1 MANGGRRQILSGV
14 VAAGAA
20 VVAGPALGKP
30 KGKRPPD
37 GEVTPT
43 EDLMREHGLLDR
55 LLLIYEEVGRRVG
68 RSTPVPTDVVP
79 STVDI
84 VRRFIEGYHEKLEE
98 EQVFPR
104 LERAGRLA
112 DLTKVLREQH
122 AAGRALTAQ
131 LVEKARGSTG
141 SVVEPIAA
149 FVRMYRPHAAREDTV
164 LFPVFHGLFDE
175 KEFRALGE
183 RFEEQE
189 HKVLG
194 DKGFEGVLAEVVQ
207 IEQSLGIHDLAQ
219 FTPVGSAAAKLP

>member
-1 MANGGRRQILSGV
+1 MATRARRQILSGA

-20 VVAGPALGKP
+20 LVAGPVLAKP
-30 KGKRPPD
+30 KAKQAPE

-55 LLLIYEEVGRRVG
+55 ILLIYEEVSRRVG

-79 STVDI
+79 STADI
-84 VRRFIEGYHEKLEE
+84 VRRFVEGYHEKLEE
-98 EQVFPR
+98 EHVFPR
-104 LERAGRLA
+104 VEKAGRLT

-122 AAGRALTAQ
+122 AAGRALTTW
-131 LVEKARGSTG
+131 LLEKARGSTE

-149 FVRMYRPHAAREDTV
+149 FVRMYRPHAAHEDTV
-164 LFPVFHGLFDE
+164 LFPVFHGLFPE

-189 HKVLG
+189 HKLLG
-194 DKGFEGVLAEVVQ
+194 SKGFEGVLAEVVQ
-207 IEQSLGIHDLAQ
+207 IEQTLGIHDLAQ
-219 FTPVGSAAAKLP
+219 FTPVGASAKVP